1 MDDDNALLAILALW
15 TAIKDTQ
22 KALDC
27 SAWPSLECSL
37 GSLSSH
43 LSKGLGCWEVMSTYC
58 SCVLKSSRGDVQE
71 QHRVKMVTGGGRACN
86 SQFASDAWFAF
97 PN

>member
-1 MDDDNALLAILALW
+1 MDDDNALLAILALG

-22 KALDC
+22 KALVC

-71 QHRVKMVTGGGRACN
+71 QHRVKMVTGGGCACN

>member
-1 MDDDNALLAILALW
+1 MHFWPFWPFGQRLRIRKRRW
-15 TAIKDTQ
+15 TA
-22 KALDC
+22 